1 MNAHLTG
8 YLARERQRELLDQAA
23 QHRLVKQAVAPA
35 KARRRVERAER
46 RVRKAVRRALRLRS
60 ELEL

>member
-1 MNAHLTG
+1 VNAHLTG
-8 YLARERQRELLDQAA
+8 YLGRERQRELLDQAA
-23 QHRLVKQAVAPA
+23 QYRLVKQAVAPA
-35 KARRRVERAER
+35 RARRRVERAER

>member
-1 MNAHLTG
+1 VNAHLTG

-23 QHRLVKQAVAPA
+23 QYRLVRQAVAPA
-35 KARRRVERAER
+35 RTRRRVERAER